1 LRGRDGRRDRDV
13 RAMGI
18 ETIRL
23 TNAAV
28 LGARDAS
35 EIADRILDD
44 LNAAQRRLLGWPS
57 VGEPGT

>member
-1 LRGRDGRRDRDV
+1 
-13 RAMGI
+13 MGI